1 MGGDKHVG
9 EAKKRGLASEMVKL
23 GIKESDLREKFVRG
37 RGAGGQKINK
47 SSSAVSLRH
56 IPTGIEVF
64 CDKARSQIDNR
75 FFARRLLIDKFKAE
89 ILGLKSQKESKAEKI
104 RKQKQRRR
112 RRGRLDVNESQL
124 SGPEE
129 KE

>member
-9 EAKKRGLASEMVKL
+9 EAKKRALALEMAKL
-23 GIKESDLREKFVRG
+23 GIQESEIREKFVRG

-47 SSSAVSLRH
+47 SSSAVSLLH
-56 IPTGIEVF
+56 MPTGIEVF

-89 ILGLKSQKESKAEKI
+89 ILGLKNQKESKAEKI
-104 RKQKQRRR
+104 RKQKRRRR
-112 RRGRLDVNESQL
+112 RRGGSEGGESQF
-124 SGPEE
+124 SGVEE